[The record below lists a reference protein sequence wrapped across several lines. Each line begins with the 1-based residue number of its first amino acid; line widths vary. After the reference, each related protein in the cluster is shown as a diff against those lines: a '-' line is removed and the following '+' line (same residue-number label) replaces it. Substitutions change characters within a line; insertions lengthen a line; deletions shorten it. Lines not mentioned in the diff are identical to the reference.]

1 MNSSDFRASN
11 NDWYKALWNYHYLCT
26 SITILMNVKLCQVLR
41 RSFSGIPNAGNRF
54 YEEARAV
61 FEPAKE
67 VYNIFLDKRRLVT
80 PKQNPVKIHSEALA
94 LVVAEEWNMQKDE
107 LRTNLMRLTGLIF
120 TAIDNP
126 MSLEK
131 SDVLSQVL
139 QFLDKDTILY
149 RLEENTNL
157 LQLEETNWNPVVEW
171 VNSEY
176 GLSVRPNSFRM
187 KSSWIMSDISII
199 FPEAVIANDSRIRLA
214 NQLSCYNFLQLIG
227 LQYATESLKSVFLTL
242 ATVSHRLHVDE
253 AVELALLEQKYQS
266 DIWGKVEWAHDI
278 EREELISRLS
288 AGVLLVHLGD
298 LESEYGTKSQEKKL

>member
-1 MNSSDFRASN
+1 MNA
-11 NDWYKALWNYHYLCT
+11 
-26 SITILMNVKLCQVLR
+26 KLCHILCR
-41 RSFSGIPNAGNRF
+41 WFSSIPSVRNRF

-61 FEPAKE
+61 FKPIEK
-67 VYNIFLDKRRLVT
+67 VYNIFLDKRCLVT

-94 LVVAEEWNMQKDE
+94 LAIAEEWNMQKDE
-107 LRTNLMRLTGLIF
+107 LKTNLMRLTSLIF

-131 SDVLSQVL
+131 SDLMSQVL

-157 LQLEETNWNPVVEW
+157 LELEETNWNPVVEW
-171 VNSEY
+171 VNWKYS
-176 GLSVRPNSFRM
+176 LSVRPTYSLVE
-187 KSSWIMSDISII
+187 
-199 FPEAVIANDSRIRLA
+199 EAVVDNNSRIRLT
-214 NQLSCYNFLQLIG
+214 NQLSDYSFLQLLG
-227 LQYATESLKSVFLTL
+227 LQYATESLKSLLLTL
-242 ATVSHRLHVDE
+242 ATISSHLHVDE
-253 AVELALLEQKYQS
+253 AVELAVLEQKYQS

-298 LESEYGTKSQEKKL
+298 FEPECETKFQENEIMKNDTKVV

>member
-1 MNSSDFRASN
+1 MNA
-11 NDWYKALWNYHYLCT
+11 
-26 SITILMNVKLCQVLR
+26 KLCHILCR
-41 RSFSGIPNAGNRF
+41 WFSSIPSVRNRF

-61 FEPAKE
+61 FKPIEK
-67 VYNIFLDKRRLVT
+67 VYNIFLDKRCLVT

-94 LVVAEEWNMQKDE
+94 LAIAEEWNMQKDE
-107 LRTNLMRLTGLIF
+107 LKTNLMRLTSLIF

-131 SDVLSQVL
+131 SDLMSQVL

-157 LQLEETNWNPVVEW
+157 LELEETNWNPVVEW
-171 VNSEY
+171 VNWKY
-176 GLSVRPNSFRM
+176 IV
-187 KSSWIMSDISII
+187 
-199 FPEAVIANDSRIRLA
+199 FPEAVVDNNSRIRLT
-214 NQLSCYNFLQLIG
+214 NQLSDYSFLQLLG
-227 LQYATESLKSVFLTL
+227 LQYATESLKSLLLTL
-242 ATVSHRLHVDE
+242 ATISSHLHVDE
-253 AVELALLEQKYQS
+253 AVELAVLEQKYQS

-298 LESEYGTKSQEKKL
+298 FEPECETKFQENEIMKNDTKVV